1 MSIIATA
8 RKAINAALKSN
19 QIERDTSAMHRVA
32 IEAISGMYS
41 SSTVINNLAWLAVE
55 DVYLA

>member
-8 RKAINAALKSN
+8 RKAIKAALKSN

-32 IEAISGMYS
+32 IEAVSGMHPN
-41 SSTVINNLAWLAVE
+41 STVINDLAWTAVL